1 MNSNCGCGS
10 GVRQLTPADPDNRP
24 GLNTIAYRAGT
35 HFTFLETMKARLG
48 DHPELL
54 GLSKRDGSDFS
65 IALLDAWSIVADV
78 LTFYQERI
86 ANEGYLRTATER
98 VSVLELASLIGYELR
113 PGVASSVYLAYTIDT
128 DRSKPKP
135 APTFTDIPAGGRAQ
149 SIPGPGELPQ
159 SFETSALLKA
169 SDTWNNLRVRKTQPH
184 QVKKDD
190 NELYFKGITTN
201 LKPGDRLLFD
211 FGDKHTEDR
220 VVRRILAVD
229 PDNDNDRTKVTL
241 SFKPKVATILEN
253 KSLLQATNELLKPLI
268 TPPATHPVSSMQLP
282 RDMNGTFSDSSDLV
296 PRLMTAFHP
305 EITPRQLYTAL
316 ENAPAAS
323 SPIADLYVFR
333 TRASPFGAN
342 AHAKQVFGA
351 NNQIKDSVEWPL
363 TTAVPSG
370 IEKFT
375 ARIIIG
381 NVLPNVVSENPN
393 SNIAPGWA
401 VDTSLALGAIS
412 LKDHTNTGIRSG
424 DFFTI
429 EFPAAN
435 DNIDVTFTELPNL
448 NPPFRLEYKF
458 RRRSLEFSVGASK
471 ESQLGGAGVEITTR
485 GTDPSSS
492 VMFDTSR
499 VGLGGRSLAADV
511 SRRTAFFA
519 FHIEG
524 NSNTATATKDTEVKN
539 IISLDNIYDKVVPGG
554 WILLEGAMNGPLV
567 SRIQEVTERSR
578 SDYGISGKVTE
589 ITLDQ
594 QWLDTKSDLGAVR
607 KVAVFAQSEKLE
619 LAEDPIEKPING
631 DVLELDGIYPG
642 LESGRWLIVSGKR
655 NDGVEVTASE
665 LVMLAGTE
673 LKPNPDIPG
682 DRRHTFLKL
691 ADKGLAY
698 RYDPN
703 SVTIFGNVAQATH
716 GETRVEVLGSGDASR
731 PLQEF
736 QLKQFPLTY
745 VSATTPS
752 GNENTLNI
760 RVNDILWREASG
772 LSSLSPNDRSF
783 LTLTGDDSKTKV
795 VFGNGVRGARLPTG
809 IENVKAVYR
818 TGIGIAGN
826 VKAEQISI
834 LSTKPL
840 GVKEVINPIRAS
852 GGADRE
858 SRDQA
863 RRNAPLAVMSLD
875 RLVSVQDY
883 ADFARTFAGVGKAV
897 ATQIGGPVRIIIAG
911 ADSIPIDESSNL
923 FKNLGA
929 AFRVFGDPQQFIQL
943 AVYEPLLLVIQAK
956 VAILPD
962 FQFETVA
969 PKIRTALLSEFS
981 FDNRN
986 LGQDVLRSEI
996 VATIQNVE
1004 GVQYVNLDTLRIISK
1019 DLAALPKDDEKHIE
1033 HANIIPRGVAPLRI
1047 LPGQLAYLTPDIS
1060 ETLILTELVNA

>member
-10 GVRQLTPADPDNRP
+10 GVRQLTPADLDNRP

-54 GLSKRDGSDFS
+54 GLSKRVGTDFS
-65 IALLDAWSIVADV
+65 IALLDAWSIIADV

-113 PGVASSVYLAYTIDT
+113 PGVAASVYLAYTIDT

-135 APTFTDIPAGGRAQ
+135 APTFTDIPAGSRSQ

-169 SDTWNNLRVRKTQPH
+169 SDTWNNLRVRKTKPH
-184 QVKKDD
+184 QLKKDD

-241 SFKPKVATILEN
+241 SLKPNVATMLDN
-253 KSLLQATNELLKPLI
+253 KSLLQATNELLKPLT

-282 RDMNGTFSDSSDLV
+282 RDMNSAFSDSSDLV
-296 PRLMTAFHP
+296 PRLITAFHP
-305 EITPRQLYTAL
+305 EITPQQLYTAL
-316 ENAPAAS
+316 ENAPAAF
-323 SPIADLYVFR
+323 SPIADVYVFR

-342 AHAKQVFGA
+342 AHAKQVFGE
-351 NNQIKDSVEWPL
+351 NNQIMDSVEWPL

-370 IEKFT
+370 VEKFT
-375 ARIIIG
+375 ATIFVRKVDGIDG
-381 NVLPNVVSENPN
+381 DVS
-393 SNIAPGWA
+393 SWTVI
-401 VDTSLALGAIS
+401 TQISLAAGKLIEDRAKGKQLGDTFQI
-412 LKDHTNTGIRSG
+412 
-424 DFFTI
+424 DF
-429 EFPAAN
+429 PQAN
-435 DNIDVTFTELPNL
+435 DNTKEKEFIKVALTELTDS

-458 RRRSLEFSVGASK
+458 HTRSLEFSVGAPK
-471 ESQLGGAGVEITTR
+471 VNQLGGAAVEISTK

-492 VMFDTSR
+492 VMLDKGR
-499 VGLGGRSLAADV
+499 VGPGGLVADF
-511 SRRTAFFA
+511 T

-524 NSNTATATKDTEVKN
+524 TFNAATATNPTEFEN
-539 IISLDNIYDKVVPGG
+539 IISLDNIYDKLVPGG
-554 WILLEGAMNGPLV
+554 WILLEGAIKDPLV
-567 SRIQEVTERSR
+567 SRIQIVRERSR
-578 SDYGISGKVTE
+578 SNYGISGKVTE
-589 ITLDQ
+589 VMLDQ
-594 QWLDTKSDLGAVR
+594 QWLDTKSDLSAVR

-619 LAEDPIEKPING
+619 LAEDPIETPIKDGGIELDNG
-631 DVLELDGIYPG
+631 VGIELDGIYPG

-665 LVMLAGTE
+665 LVMLAGSE
-673 LKPNPDIPG
+673 LKPNAAG
-682 DRRHTFLKL
+682 DSRHTFLRL

-698 RYDPN
+698 TYDPS
-703 SVTIFGNVAQATH
+703 SVTIFGNVVQATH

-745 VSATTPS
+745 VSAITPS
-752 GNENTLNI
+752 GIENTLNV
-760 RVNDILWREASG
+760 RVNDILWHEAAG
-772 LSSLSPNDRSF
+772 LSSLGPNDRSF

-809 IENVKAVYR
+809 VENVKAVYR
-818 TGIGIAGN
+818 TGIGLAGN

-858 SRDQA
+858 SREQA

-883 ADFARTFAGVGKAV
+883 ADFARTFGGVGKAV
-897 ATQIGGPVRIIIAG
+897 ATQIGGRVRIIIAG
-911 ADSIPIDESSNL
+911 ADATPIDEASSL

-929 AFRVFGDPQQFIQL
+929 AFRRFADPQQLIEL
-943 AVYEPLLLVIQAK
+943 AVYEPLLLLIQAR

-969 PKIRTALLSEFS
+969 PKIRTALLGEFA
-981 FDNRN
+981 FDNRD

-1004 GVQYVNLDTLRIISK
+1004 GVQYVALDTVQLISK
-1019 DLAALPKDDEKHIE
+1019 DLASLFGDGEQPSEPVKPLPRSV
-1033 HANIIPRGVAPLRI
+1033 PPLRI
-1047 LPGQLAYLTPDIS
+1047 LPGQLAYLTNDIS